1 MLKEYINKLLPE
13 EFLARDSYKDL
24 DGRGF
29 VERYLSIF
37 GEELDESIWA
47 KIEDLPNIIDPYTT
61 STEYLNLITYT
72 LGNIEVIY
80 NNEEDLRNLLTYL
93 ISIYKIKG
101 TKQSYI
107 SLLRN
112 IGLEAEIEEIPT
124 IEARYDTE
132 ELRYDTE
139 ELRRD
144 TGCQTCS
151 KYILHL
157 TGSGEI
163 TIDQYNKIERIVSL
177 VEPINAKLSQL
188 IYNEEPLDNIMIKVE
203 IDEEGNLIYDNT
215 ADPSIILTL
224 DENGDL
230 HIEGP
235 NANRYHIGED
245 GNLYY
250 TTIQ

>member
-1 MLKEYINKLLPE
+1 MTFFF
-13 EFLARDSYKDL
+13 FLQN
-24 DGRGF
+24 
-29 VERYLSIF
+29 V
-37 GEELDESIWA
+37 
-47 KIEDLPNIIDPYTT
+47 
-61 STEYLNLITYT
+61 
-72 LGNIEVIY
+72 
-80 NNEEDLRNLLTYL
+80 
-93 ISIYKIKG
+93 
-101 TKQSYI
+101 
-107 SLLRN
+107 SL
-112 IGLEAEIEEIPT
+112 
-124 IEARYDTE
+124 
-132 ELRYDTE
+132 
-139 ELRRD
+139 
-144 TGCQTCS
+144 
-151 KYILHL
+151 
-157 TGSGEI
+157 
-163 TIDQYNKIERIVSL
+163 YNKIERIVSL